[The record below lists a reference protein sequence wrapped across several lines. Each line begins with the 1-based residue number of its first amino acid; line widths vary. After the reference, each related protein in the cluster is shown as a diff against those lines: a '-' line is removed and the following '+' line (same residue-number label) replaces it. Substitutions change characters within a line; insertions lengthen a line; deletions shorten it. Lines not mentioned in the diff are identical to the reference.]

1 MNIKKSYIKLVS
13 LIITMSILTA
23 CGSSGSSSENSVPT
37 TVDFEKISY
46 QIPNGVNVLDSQVD
60 SKSKLLTLDQN
71 ESVAGFLKVE
81 EIAVEQKSTKTYNK
95 TYGEKLYAKLN
106 SNTSF
111 GTLSLLSSQKITSPY
126 IYTISHYKVSTYT
139 AMTPLEL
146 SEKTLYIL
154 SENTEIGTEISS
166 ENDEKS
172 TEFRLV
178 YVEGFYN
185 DIEFHIASIVAE
197 SDYDAN
203 EYICTDITNGARV
216 TEKGASITSQSQ
228 EFIAQSGNNKAD
240 FLFVI
245 DDSISMSDDQD
256 ALSKSASDFVKEIG
270 SSGLTYRSAII
281 TTSYQPTN
289 SYYDTWDAYHIL
301 DEVGIIENNEE
312 LLKEKL
318 VAGTNGST
326 TETGI
331 YNAEKALLSIEK
343 GDSEDGRV
351 TELGMPLSDATLS
364 VIIISDE
371 PSQYVYRAGKEFN
384 VLDNLFVKRDI
395 RVYSII
401 ESFGYDGS
409 FDQYNISQ
417 YDDLAYETGGSI
429 ADIANRNADGEL
441 DYSEIMKQIAK
452 DAGGAASS
460 FVLEHPAISVNEVTI
475 DGISIQNDTNNGY
488 TYNPSSNSIV
498 LHGNALPENN
508 FTLKVN
514 YTYS

>member
-1 MNIKKSYIKLVS
+1 MNIKKSYIKLIS
-13 LIITMSILTA
+13 LIITMIILTA
-23 CGSSGSSSENSVPT
+23 CGSSSESSVPA

-46 QIPNGVNVLDSQVD
+46 QIPNGVNVVDSQVD
-60 SKSKLLTLDQN
+60 DKSKLLILDKN
-71 ESVAGFLKVE
+71 ESIAGFLKVE
-81 EIAVEQKSTKTYNK
+81 EITVEQKNSK
-95 TYGEKLYAKLN
+95 TYGEKLYDKLN
-106 SNTSF
+106 SSTNF

-126 IYTISHYKVSTYT
+126 EYTISHYKVYTYT
-139 AMTPLEL
+139 EMTALEL
-146 SEKTLYIL
+146 SEKTLYLL
-154 SENTEIGTEISS
+154 SDNTEIETEISS
-166 ENDEKS
+166 ENEEKS
-172 TEFRLV
+172 REFRLI
-178 YVEGFYN
+178 YVEGTYN
-185 DIEFHIASIVAE
+185 DTTFHIASIVPE

-216 TEKGASITSQSQ
+216 TEKGASITNQSQ

-281 TTSYQPTN
+281 TTSYQPADA
-289 SYYDTWDAYHIL
+289 YYTWDAYHIL
-301 DEVGIIENNEE
+301 DEVGIIENDEE

-371 PSQYVYRAGKEFN
+371 PSQYAYRAGKEFN
-384 VLDNLFVKRDI
+384 VLDNLFIKRDI

-401 ESFGYDGS
+401 KAFGDDGS
-409 FDQYNISQ
+409 FDPYNISQ
-417 YDDLAYETGGSI
+417 YDDLAYETGGTI
-429 ADIANRNADGEL
+429 ADIANRNSDGEL

-460 FVLEHPAISVNEVTI
+460 FVLEHPAISVNEVKI

-498 LHGNALPENN
+498 LHGDALPESD
-508 FTLKVN
+508 FTIQVD